1 MIGPIV
7 FLNGAFVP
15 KDEAKVSVFDHG
27 FIYGDGVFEGL
38 QIVEGSVFML
48 DAHIERLYNSARYLG
63 FEIPMP
69 PARLTEAILET
80 ARKNDLRNGYLRPI
94 VTRGSGPLGIRN
106 MDKLG
111 APTVVVMTQFESIE
125 ERRRTWN
132 RGITAQVVSVRRIP
146 PASLD
151 SRAKTCNYLNN
162 IMAYLEAKAAGADT
176 AIMLDSEGYVAE
188 AYSSNLFCVKGGVV
202 LTPALGHILG
212 GITRATLLGI
222 CRELGIP
229 AREGQVT
236 VYDMYTADEVFEC
249 GTMAEVRPLL
259 KVNGRVIAKGE
270 AGPIGARIHEQLRR
284 MMESGKHGTSAFA
297 PAAVV
302 KRIPKR
308 RGKRL

>member
-7 FLNGAFVP
+7 YLDGAFLP
-15 KDEAKVSVFDHG
+15 RDEAKVSVFDHG

-48 DAHIERLYNSARYLG
+48 EAHVERLFNSARYLG
-63 FEIPMP
+63 FAIPLT
-69 PARLTEAILET
+69 PAELTEAILET
-80 ARKNDLRNGYLRPI
+80 ARRNELRNGYLRPI

-111 APTVVVMTQFESIE
+111 KPTVVVMSQFESIE
-125 ERRRTWN
+125 ERRRAWN

-188 AYSSNLFCVKGGVV
+188 AYSSNLFCVKAGVV
-202 LTPALGHILG
+202 MTPALGHILG
-212 GITRATLLGI
+212 GITRATLLRI
-222 CRELGIP
+222 CGELGIP
-229 AREGQVT
+229 AREGQLT
-236 VYDMYTADEVFEC
+236 VYDLYTADEVFEC

-259 KVNGRVIAKGE
+259 TINGRTIARGE
-270 AGPIGARIHEQLRR
+270 AGPVGARIHRQLRK
-284 MMESGKHGTSAFA
+284 MMESGEHGVSAYA
-297 PAAVV
+297 LAETA
-302 KRIPKR
+302 K
-308 RGKRL
+308 